1 MRYQKA
7 INIWNIS
14 DSEIKKLQGG
24 QWVYGGDLNNKG
36 VFLGVKRSGTVVV
49 AWLGN
54 ARFQDS
60 YKGYIKALS
69 NYVRAV

>member
-24 QWVYGGDLNNKG
+24 QWVFGGDIKNKG
-36 VFLGVKRSGTVVV
+36 MFLGVKASGTVVV

-54 ARFQDS
+54 ARFQER
-60 YKGYIKALS
+60 YKEYIKDLS
-69 NYVRAV
+69 NYARAE